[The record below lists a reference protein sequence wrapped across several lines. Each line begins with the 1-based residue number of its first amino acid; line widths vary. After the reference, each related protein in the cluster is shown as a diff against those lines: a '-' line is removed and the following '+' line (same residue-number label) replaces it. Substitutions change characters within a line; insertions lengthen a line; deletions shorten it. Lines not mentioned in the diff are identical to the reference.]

1 MPFGKVP
8 VLEIDGKQV
17 HQSTAISRYLGKQAK
32 LAGRNDWEAL
42 QIDVAVDTLHD
53 MRQAIADYWYDDNV
67 ELRAKKHGPLINE
80 ILPFYLR
87 KFDELVKE
95 NNGYLANGELSWG
108 DIYFVGVSDYLIKM
122 IEFDFYEKY
131 ENLKHLKENVLSQPK
146 IQEWVNKRPK
156 IDFPVR
162 LPPSYYSYGKSF

>member
-1 MPFGKVP
+1 
-8 VLEIDGKQV
+8 
-17 HQSTAISRYLGKQAK
+17 
-32 LAGRNDWEAL
+32 
-42 QIDVAVDTLHD
+42 

-131 ENLKHLKENVLSQPK
+131 ENL
-146 IQEWVNKRPK
+146 
-156 IDFPVR
+156 
-162 LPPSYYSYGKSF
+162 